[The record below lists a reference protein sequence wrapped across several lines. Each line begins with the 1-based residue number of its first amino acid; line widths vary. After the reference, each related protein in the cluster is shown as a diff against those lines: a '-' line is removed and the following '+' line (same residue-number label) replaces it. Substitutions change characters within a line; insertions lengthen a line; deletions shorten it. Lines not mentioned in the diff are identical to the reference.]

1 MYQPMLF
8 VHWKQARLLL
18 IPFVMAAFGLPLLQV
33 QGLGPGPGGEAVTL
47 SAVAIVS
54 AYQIWLPVFPLFAAA
69 VGAMLALTAWNWDH
83 QHQHVY
89 ALSLPL
95 ARWEYAMLKMGA
107 GVVLLL
113 IPAGAL
119 WLGSHVAAA
128 AVSLPDGLRAYP
140 NELALRFL
148 LSTLLAYALFFAMAA
163 GTIKTTVWV
172 VTGVIAFFF
181 VGDLLSRG
189 LAVYV
194 PLFEDVNIAAEVA
207 RWFVSAG
214 GPLEVFTGNWALID
228 V

>member
-54 AYQIWLPVFPLFAAA
+54 SYQIWLPVFPLFAAA

-113 IPAGAL
+113 IPVALLLGLAGLCAL
-119 WLGSHVAAA
+119 LWALRSGQFDDLDGA
-128 AVSLPDGLRAYP
+128 AVRILIDDEPDGPPDQSDSGSTRLR
-140 NELALRFL
+140 
-148 LSTLLAYALFFAMAA
+148 
-163 GTIKTTVWV
+163 
-172 VTGVIAFFF
+172 
-181 VGDLLSRG
+181 
-189 LAVYV
+189 
-194 PLFEDVNIAAEVA
+194 
-207 RWFVSAG
+207 
-214 GPLEVFTGNWALID
+214 
-228 V
+228 